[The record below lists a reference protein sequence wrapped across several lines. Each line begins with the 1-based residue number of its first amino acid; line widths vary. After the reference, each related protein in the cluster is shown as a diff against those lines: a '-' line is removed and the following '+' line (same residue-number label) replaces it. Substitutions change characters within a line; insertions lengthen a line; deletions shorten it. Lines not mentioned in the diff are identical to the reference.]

1 MAPEQ
6 TPASG
11 SGSGNPTPNPAQ
23 TPPATAPGPSRDPGG
38 RFAPPNPQ
46 KSGGDGAGLSEAQLS
61 SARARWVAAGHDPA
75 RFDAAMG
82 GTAPLLPRVPV
93 PDLTDTSRPVYVGGN
108 DPIGMSGEQSLAMAR
123 ALEKAGVP
131 VERIQAAMAADGVT
145 PPKETLTPEQI
156 AHNRQWHL
164 DAAHMP
170 PIAAYRPDFRTA
182 LGDSIGGYTPA
193 QLAEF
198 RQESS
203 EWASKLALPVKLGEG
218 LVERAL
224 HVWQRLEQMTPDQ
237 RRTWSAEQRS
247 QLMKTSGMPATT
259 AMKVLDL
266 APGAFHDRLKA
277 SGALNDAFIVRSLA
291 NWGAHLSR
299 YQQSKGGPK

>member
-1 MAPEQ
+1 MTEPN
-6 TPASG
+6 AS
-11 SGSGNPTPNPAQ
+11 
-23 TPPATAPGPSRDPGG
+23 PPAPATTPTSGPGRDPGG
-38 RFAPPNPQ
+38 RLAANPQ
-46 KSGGDGAGLSEAQLS
+46 KSGGDGAGLSDAQLS
-61 SARARWVAAGHDPA
+61 SARARWVAAGHDPV

-82 GTAPLLPRVPV
+82 GAAPILPRVPV
-93 PDLTDTSRPVYVGGN
+93 PDPTDTSRPVYVGASN
-108 DPIGMSGEQSLAMAR
+108 DPIGMSGEQLLAMAR

-156 AHNRQWHL
+156 AHNAEWRM
-164 DAAHMP
+164 DAAHMTAP
-170 PIAAYRPDFRTA
+170 SAYRPDFRTA
-182 LGDSIGGYTPA
+182 LGDSIGEYTPA

-198 RQESS
+198 RNEAGQ
-203 EWASKLALPVKLGEG
+203 WASKLALPVKLGEG

-247 QLMKTSGMPATT
+247 QLMKAGGMPATT
-259 AMKVLDL
+259 AMKVIDL

-277 SGALNDAFIVRSLA
+277 SGVLNDAFIVRSLA
-291 NWGAHLSR
+291 NWGNHLSR